1 MISVRPYRDG
11 DFDHV
16 VRVWGRA
23 LPLDAITPEDFVR
36 RVLLDENLEADGLL
50 VAVDAAGRVVGFA
63 LCIVLRHAIEKIGL
77 IDHRGF
83 ITAFGVDPDAKGR
96 GAGQALLDAAEAFFR
111 ARNRREIAIAPYAPN
126 YFVPGIDKAAYAD
139 GLAWLNKRG
148 FEEFSE
154 AIAMD
159 ALIGRFDLSPE
170 LKAKEEALA
179 REGVVVAPLG
189 RDRIAAFMKF
199 MSDTMPG
206 DWVEDARAILKK
218 AASGAAPPNSVY
230 VATDGDAIVGYC
242 KFKGEHFG
250 PFGVADSH
258 QSRGIGSVLLART
271 LLQMRL
277 EGHHAAFVLWTGD
290 RAAKGVYGRLGFTV
304 SRRFA
309 IVRKKL

>member
-1 MISVRPYRDG
+1 MIAVRPYVDR

-23 LPLDAITPEDFVR
+23 LPLDAITPGDFVR
-36 RVLLDENLEADGLL
+36 RVLLDENLEPDGLL
-50 VAVDAAGRVVGFA
+50 VAVDGEAVVGFV
-63 LCIVLRHAIEKIGL
+63 LCIVLRHPIEKIGL

-83 ITAFGVDPDAKGR
+83 VTAFGVDPDARGR
-96 GAGQALLDAAEAFFR
+96 GAGDALLAAAEAFFR
-111 ARNRREIAIAPYAPN
+111 SRNRREIAIAPYAPN
-126 YFVPGIDKAAYAD
+126 YFVPGIDKAAYAN
-139 GLAWLNKRG
+139 GLAWLKKRG

-154 AIAMD
+154 GIAMD
-159 ALIGRFDLSPE
+159 ALIGRFDLDDA
-170 LKAKEEALA
+170 LKAKEAALA
-179 REGVVVAPLG
+179 REGILIEPLG

-199 MSDTMPG
+199 MGDVMPG

-218 AASGAAPPNSVY
+218 AASGEAPPNSVF
-230 VATDGDAIVGYC
+230 VATDNGQIVGYC

-271 LLQMRL
+271 LHQMRV

-290 RAAKGVYGRLGFTV
+290 RAAKGVYGRLGFTI